1 MGSGIKDVV
10 VRKLRLT
17 SRAKKGERITLE
29 ADTSRNPNAVYDL
42 LDRLGKSLPMHLYNV
57 TQVEIAA
64 SVVTDP
70 DKPPR
75 TVPIRLTY
83 PNSCS
88 LKYDEVGINLREML
102 EASGIEP
109 KEPAEAEQ
117 AEEASE
123 A

>member
-1 MGSGIKDVV
+1 MNLNLSADEVLTTTRS
-10 VRKLRLT
+10 VRKRLDFDRPVEDEVLR
-17 SRAKKGERITLE
+17 ECLE
-29 ADTSRNPNAVYDL
+29 LALQAPSGSNAQSWRFV
-42 LDRLGKSLPMHLYNV
+42 
-57 TQVEIAA
+57 
-64 SVVTDP
+64 VVTDP
-70 DKPPR
+70 DKPAK
-75 TVPIRLTY
+75 TVAIRLTY

-88 LKYDEVGINLREML
+88 LKYDEVGIKLREML